1 MDTKLYYTKD
11 ELYNLP
17 HTRFIETDTNIMFTS
32 NDDVFKHYKKL
43 YLLKPNDTDITE
55 IYVGIKTYLIIK
67 EHLEHSMSRWLN
79 EFNAYVFYSI
89 TDYIRCL
96 DEANRNRL
104 F

>member
-1 MDTKLYYTKD
+1 MDPKLYYTKD

-17 HTRFIETDTNIMFTS
+17 HTRFIETENNVMFTS
-32 NDDVFKHYKKL
+32 SDDIFHYYKKL
-43 YLLKPNDTDITE
+43 YLLKKDASDVTE
-55 IYVGIKTYLIIK
+55 IYVGIKSYLVIK
-67 EHLEHSMSRWLN
+67 DYLDHSISRWMN

-96 DEANRNRL
+96 DEANKNRL